1 VNLPLNLVVC
11 SKSRNHTNAWCRAKG
26 IRQSD
31 VVHAGS
37 IHALEGLVDFAVVRL
52 PSFFRRPDWEKIEQT
67 ITRMELRRGR
77 DF

>member
-31 VVHAGS
+31 V
-37 IHALEGLVDFAVVRL
+37 IHATYHSLDGIRDFAVVRL
-52 PSFFRRPDWEKIEQT
+52 PSFFERPDWEKIERT
-67 ITRMELRRGR
+67 ITRSELKRGR
-77 DF
+77 GF